1 MMADDTPFAASHA
14 ATNSGHLPVMIAE
27 VLAFLAPHERGI
39 YVDGTFGGGG
49 YSRALLAGG
58 AGKVFGIDRDPEAV
72 ARGQALADEQPGRFV
87 MLKGTFGRMDSLV
100 RANGTDF
107 VDGIALDLGVS
118 SFQLDDPARGF
129 SFAKDGPLD
138 MRMSQGDGGDAS
150 AADLVNQVEEK
161 ELARIFREYGE
172 ERFARRIARAI
183 IERRM
188 QGPIAR
194 TGELAEIIRGA
205 VPGGRRQKSSKAG
218 KIDPATRSFQALRI
232 AVNHEMEELDQG
244 LAAAEELLRPGG
256 RLAAVSFHSLEDRR
270 VKSFLRRRSGD
281 RPSPSRHLP
290 PVPETLAERPG
301 FRQLTR
307 RAVKPGAAEIAR
319 NPRARSARLR
329 AAERLAAASPGGGA

>member
-205 VPGGRRQKSSKAG
+205 VPGGR
-218 KIDPATRSFQALRI
+218 
-232 AVNHEMEELDQG
+232 
-244 LAAAEELLRPGG
+244 
-256 RLAAVSFHSLEDRR
+256 
-270 VKSFLRRRSGD
+270 
-281 RPSPSRHLP
+281 
-290 PVPETLAERPG
+290 
-301 FRQLTR
+301 
-307 RAVKPGAAEIAR
+307 
-319 NPRARSARLR
+319 
-329 AAERLAAASPGGGA
+329 